1 MPPKAAREG
10 SRDKPEMGIMALHRK
25 CTTQFHLSRG
35 AGFYPVKCLP
45 YGMRSLFHRG
55 ATYFTG
61 ASFSVSSP
69 PASLEL
75 AIAGRRKLRK
85 RKENPIDPVN
95 PVR

>member
-25 CTTQFHLSRG
+25 CTTQFHLSRV
-35 AGFYPVKCLP
+35 AGFLP
-45 YGMRSLFHRG
+45 REMCNLFHWG
-55 ATYFTG
+55 VFL
-61 ASFSVSSP
+61 SFF
-69 PASLEL
+69 
-75 AIAGRRKLRK
+75 RKLRK

>member
-25 CTTQFHLSRG
+25 CTTQFHLSRI
-35 AGFYPVKCLP
+35 AGFLP
-45 YGMRSLFHRG
+45 REMCNLFHWG
-55 ATYFTG
+55 VFL
-61 ASFSVSSP
+61 SF
-69 PASLEL
+69 
-75 AIAGRRKLRK
+75 RKLRK